1 MIGRERRVRRA
12 ARQADFFAV
21 LINDKFCLV
30 VVFQNSPHVTDVMEQ
45 AGDNKM
51 SIVGG
56 FDALA
61 HHPSPQNIPTDESD
75 KDRMFEV
82 MIKGVAPTEAF
93 NGAAS
98 ERAESLGNVL
108 MPRTKYLAEVLA
120 NEITERLGNQ
130 RRDRLHRWSPIEDQ
144 LIRPADRRNPAA
156 GNASP
161 IW

>member
-1 MIGRERRVRRA
+1 MIGRERRVRG
-12 ARQADFFAV
+12 ARQGDFFAV

-30 VVFQNSPHVTDVMEQ
+30 VVIQNSPNVTDIVEQ

-82 MIKGVAPTEAF
+82 MIKGIAPAEAF
-93 NGAAS
+93 DGAAG
-98 ERAESLGNVL
+98 ERAKSLGNVL
-108 MPRTKYLAEVLA
+108 MPRTKHLAEILA
-120 NEITERLGNQ
+120 NEIAERLGNH
-130 RRDRLHRWSPIEDQ
+130 RRDRL
-144 LIRPADRRNPAA
+144 
-156 GNASP
+156 
-161 IW
+161 